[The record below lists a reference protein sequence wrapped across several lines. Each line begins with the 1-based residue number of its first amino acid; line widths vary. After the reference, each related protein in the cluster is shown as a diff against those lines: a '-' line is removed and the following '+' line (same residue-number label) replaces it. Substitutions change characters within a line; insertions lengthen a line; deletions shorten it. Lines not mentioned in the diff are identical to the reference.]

1 VKVLLDENFPLPLLG
16 VLRQAGIDADHI
28 ISLGLR
34 GIADQRIREMLRTE
48 PLLFL
53 TQDAEFLEAASPSM
67 AHVVVSRVRQ
77 SRPLAERISLWLGAI
92 EALGR
97 VETAERL
104 FELTDDGQLI
114 PWHGVRDRRPG
125 SH

>member
-34 GIADQRIREMLRTE
+34 GIADQRIREMLRAE

-67 AHVVVSRVRQ
+67 APVVISHVRQ

-92 EALGR
+92 EALR
-97 VETAERL
+97 RIETAERL

-114 PWHGVRDRRPG
+114 PWHTVGDRRHR
-125 SH
+125 SR